1 MVATLPRAEH
11 AERLSVVKPP
21 ALLKGARVG
30 IFAPASPAEE
40 ARLQRGLEEVRSLG
54 FVPEAAFSRD
64 SQAYFSSS
72 AESRLRDFKSQLGNP
87 EIAGLIALRGGYGSN
102 YMLETL
108 WSQRSIQPKCIVG
121 YSDVTSLQILLW
133 QKFHTVTF
141 YGPMVAAGLDAGASA
156 SHGYERTSLESAI
169 SAASPQWKVNLLGE
183 AIFLGS
189 AEGTVLGGC
198 LTLVETTLG
207 TPWELDTADSIL
219 LLEDRGMK
227 PWQID
232 RALMHL
238 SQAGKFKNVKAIV
251 LGEFPECDP
260 PVKGSATVKEVCER
274 ILKPLGIPIVYGAAV
289 GHTPRPMLT
298 IPLGIRAR
306 LTAEGPGRLEFLE
319 TAVIP
324 LEKEK

>member
-1 MVATLPRAEH
+1 MVASMPSAEH
-11 AERLSVVKPP
+11 VDRFSVVKPP
-21 ALLKGARVG
+21 AVLKGARVG

-40 ARLQRGLEEVRSLG
+40 ARVKRGLEELRSLG
-54 FVPEAAFSRD
+54 FLPEDSFARD

-72 AESRLRDFKSQLGNP
+72 TELRLRDFKSQLSDR
-87 EIAGLIALRGGYGSN
+87 EISGLIALRGGYGSN

-108 WSQRSIQPKCIVG
+108 WSQRSIQPKCVIG

-133 QKFHTVTF
+133 QKFHTITF

-156 SHGYERTSLESAI
+156 AHGYERTSLEAAI
-169 SAASPQWKVNLLGE
+169 SGTSPQWKANLAGE
-183 AIFLGS
+183 TILAGC
-189 AEGTVLGGC
+189 AEGIVLGGC

-251 LGEFPECDP
+251 LGEFPECEP
-260 PVKGSATVKEVCER
+260 PVKGSPAAKDVCER
-274 ILKPLGIPIVYGAAV
+274 ILKPLGIPIVYGAAA

-306 LTAEGPGRLEFLE
+306 LTAEGPGTLEFLE
-319 TAVIP
+319 TAVTP
-324 LEKEK
+324 LEKQK